1 VANVVIGDPATDA
14 GADAVAAAAVSGGP
28 VDILVNNLGVYNPTA
43 GWFNTLPAEWADIGR
58 PREYADL
65 VAFLASPLSGYITG
79 ATLRADGG

>member
-1 VANVVIGDPATDA
+1 ML
-14 GADAVAAAAVSGGP
+14 SMRCR
-28 VDILVNNLGVYNPTA
+28 PT
-43 GWFNTLPAEWADIGR
+43 TSRIGR